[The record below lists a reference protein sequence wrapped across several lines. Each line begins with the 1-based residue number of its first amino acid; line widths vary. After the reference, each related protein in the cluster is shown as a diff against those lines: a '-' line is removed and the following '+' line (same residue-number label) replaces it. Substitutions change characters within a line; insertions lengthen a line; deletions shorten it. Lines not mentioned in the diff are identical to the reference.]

1 MKYFLLSLLS
11 YFVYHN
17 IIAPL
22 FQSPTPPPQNNTK
35 REDNT
40 FYNETK
46 KKQNR
51 NDDDFAEYEEIK

>member
-17 IIAPL
+17 VIAPL
-22 FQSPTPPPQNNTK
+22 FQSPPKNNTK

>member
-22 FQSPTPPPQNNTK
+22 FQSPPNNPPRQNDSTYYK
-35 REDNT
+35 EQ
-40 FYNETK
+40 K
-46 KKQNR
+46 KKPTKS
-51 NDDDFAEYEEIK
+51 NDDFVDYEEIK

>member
-22 FQSPTPPPQNNTK
+22 FQSPPNNPPKQK
-35 REDNT
+35 DN
-40 FYNETK
+40 FYHKTQEK
-46 KKQNR
+46 KAAQR
-51 NDDDFAEYEEIK
+51 SDDFVDYEEIK